1 MNTMNAIAKETN
13 KTQAM
18 LYLENK
24 RKANPTE
31 QSTGQQIANGMK
43 SEIISLPLYKLNV
56 TETSQ
61 RDKLNKKK
69 INDIIKDFDPNLLG
83 IITVS
88 YRDGKWYII
97 DGQHRAIALN
107 TIFGDEYLVDCKVIR
122 NIPQQKESIYFVKLN
137 DSSTPLQYAD
147 KAKGLFYGEDE
158 TIVTLSNLCKK
169 NGVDLGIFKDNRA
182 TADSRIT
189 AVKALVVT
197 YKKIG
202 EEKTDRLIKLLND
215 TWDGKSTAFKQEMIK
230 AVGVILS
237 LYGRELDDNKF
248 IKKLGKVNP
257 AELIRMAKSDRVTNA
272 KTEAKIARIMVNN
285 YYNKGKGATPLE
297 YRFGF

>member
-1 MNTMNAIAKETN
+1 MNTIAKETN

-24 RKANPTE
+24 RKANLTE

-107 TIFGDEYLVDCKVIR
+107 TIFGDEYLVDRKVIR
-122 NIPQQKESIYFVKLN
+122 NIPQQKESA
-137 DSSTPLQYAD
+137 S
-147 KAKGLFYGEDE
+147 
-158 TIVTLSNLCKK
+158 
-169 NGVDLGIFKDNRA
+169 
-182 TADSRIT
+182 
-189 AVKALVVT
+189 
-197 YKKIG
+197 
-202 EEKTDRLIKLLND
+202 
-215 TWDGKSTAFKQEMIK
+215 
-230 AVGVILS
+230 
-237 LYGRELDDNKF
+237 
-248 IKKLGKVNP
+248 
-257 AELIRMAKSDRVTNA
+257 
-272 KTEAKIARIMVNN
+272 
-285 YYNKGKGATPLE
+285 
-297 YRFGF
+297 